1 MINNNNIDYTAL
13 AVARLTDQMQQ
24 IENQKSRAAIIS
36 QIDATIDS
44 IKIEKAKLKDQ
55 DTSELDELLYECL
68 MKKKRLYDTWD
79 NLDREEAKRKSI
91 NFWVGFALVV
101 IATFIMC
108 AVIAS
113 I

>member
-13 AVARLTDQMQQ
+13 AVSRLTDQMQQ

-68 MKKKRLYDTWD
+68 MKKKRLRTAMLMKQR
-79 NLDREEAKRKSI
+79 NLLQMQNLRLQI
-91 NFWVGFALVV
+91 
-101 IATFIMC
+101 
-108 AVIAS
+108 
-113 I
+113 

>member
-55 DTSELDELLYECL
+55 DTSELDELLYE
-68 MKKKRLYDTWD
+68 
-79 NLDREEAKRKSI
+79 
-91 NFWVGFALVV
+91 
-101 IATFIMC
+101 
-108 AVIAS
+108 
-113 I
+113 